1 MVYFQKMTPEGYKQ
15 IEDEIARLKKDRP
28 RRIKIL
34 QAARALGDLSENTE
48 YTEAKRYLGKQL
60 KYTEIVETKDDGKVD
75 LGKTVVL
82 KFDDDEDTEEYK
94 IVGRMEAD
102 LADGNISFDSP
113 LGQAIMKKEAG
124 TTSIVEAP
132 AGEYKVTIV
141 EVK

>member
-34 QAARALGDLSENTE
+34 QAARALSDLSENTE

-124 TTSIVEAP
+124 TTSTVEAP